1 MICRAALPGKVVS
14 HQGGDDAIMMMT
26 MMVMMI
32 KMMVMMTCRIVEI
45 SDNFCGNHGFS
56 GMTVFLV
63 LTDYFSQHYLYRI
76 FCMMTDHHDH
86 HWLFNYFHCQ

>member
-1 MICRAALPGKVVS
+1 MICRATLPDEVVS
-14 HQGGDDAIMMMT
+14 HQGGDDAIMM

-56 GMTVFLV
+56 GMQIFLV
-63 LTDYFSQHYLYRI
+63 SNVNLEGF
-76 FCMMTDHHDH
+76 
-86 HWLFNYFHCQ
+86 

>member
-1 MICRAALPGKVVS
+1 MICRATLPDEVVS

-45 SDNFCGNHGFS
+45 SDHFCGYHGFS
-56 GMTVFLV
+56 ITGQYCGRLLIGIMK
-63 LTDYFSQHYLYRI
+63 TD
-76 FCMMTDHHDH
+76 
-86 HWLFNYFHCQ
+86 